1 MRHYTRA
8 EMEQVYNH
16 IVGERL
22 PGRGPQRIHE
32 LSTVQRYQIGSR
44 LQVGIKVFHYALVG
58 VGANGLEVGMGAK
71 VRNPQ
76 DIGFSAIPALGARV
90 AGAMTLL
97 LTIGAGDGPARN
109 GSFPVNY
116 LRGGH
121 AIIRTG
127 GGVDINIGIAG
138 NPVKAALAGTL
149 LVQLE
154 TPLPAPVAVLDQQE
168 VMASPYANVV
178 DHADIVAAQ
187 EWNPIV
193 GMPMMITPAGSYTWL
208 QTWGPYVAICAA
220 EVGAAVSRLAV
231 YAAGNGSLDAHANQA
246 GIQQYVG
253 YVACTGGDAGGQGA
267 PFVFLQL
274 DP

>member
-1 MRHYTRA
+1 MRHYSRA

-16 IVGERL
+16 VVGERL
-22 PGRGPQRIHE
+22 PGRGAQGIFE
-32 LSTVQRYQIGSR
+32 LSTVQRYEIGSR
-44 LQVGIKVFHYALVG
+44 MQVGIKVFHYALVG
-58 VGANGLEVGMGAK
+58 VGATGLQVGMGAK
-71 VRNPQ
+71 TRNPQ
-76 DIGFSAIPALGARV
+76 DIGFSAIPATGARV

-97 LTIGAGDGPARN
+97 LTVGAGDGPARD
-109 GSFPVNY
+109 GSFPVNH

-127 GGVDINIGIAG
+127 GGIDINIGIASH
-138 NPVKAALAGTL
+138 PVKAAGAGTL
-149 LVQLE
+149 LVTLE
-154 TPLPAPVAVLDQQE
+154 TPLPAAVAVANQQE

-178 DHADIVAAQ
+178 SNVDVVAPQ
-187 EWNPIV
+187 EWDPIV
-193 GMPMMITPAGSYTWL
+193 GMPMMIAPAGNFVWL
-208 QTWGPYVAICAA
+208 QTWGPYVGICEAQ
-220 EVGAAVSRLAV
+220 VGAAASRLAV
-231 YAAGNGSLDAHANQA
+231 YAAGNGSLAAHANQA